1 MARIAD
7 DRPSA
12 WISLF
17 VRHPNAANLM
27 MILMLLFG
35 MYAISKLN
43 TQFFPTVE
51 TNTITIAVA
60 WPGASAEDVSANILG
75 AIEPE
80 VRFLDGVDNIA
91 SYGREGSATITLE
104 FDAGADMQKAQSDVE
119 TAVSQVTTLPEEAE
133 IPEVTR
139 PQFFDSV
146 GKVSVSGPF
155 SETALKVFAKRMRND
170 LIERGIDRV
179 TFTGLRDEEIHVI
192 VPDRELRRLQM
203 TVAEVSSR
211 IRDNSRDLPS
221 GSIEGAVERQLRAET
236 SAETPS
242 DIGAI
247 EVKSLSGGERVL
259 LRDIARIVPSFDDDQ
274 ERSFRAGT
282 RAIELTVWRS
292 ASADTIKTDAIL
304 NTYLAEARQTFPRS
318 LEIVKYEVR
327 AERVLQRINLLVK
340 NGLTGL
346 ILVVAVMYL
355 FLNARIAFWVAA
367 GIPVAMFA
375 TLGVMYVTGQTINM
389 LSLFALLM
397 TLGIIVDDAIVV
409 GEHTATR
416 AAAGD
421 DPIEAAERG
430 AGRMIAPVVAASLTT
445 MAAFAPIFLVR
456 DVLGQ
461 IMSALPLVAI
471 AVLVASLVECFCVLP
486 GHLAHSLGRSKAVRW
501 SFWRQFLIAAI
512 FTGLCFAA
520 LNLISLKPDFLR
532 QAVADQ
538 WQEIVTLSSGS
549 AFEIVGMIPAFVG
562 YLSVW
567 VLLFGALFQENFA
580 TVSEP
585 VLAIAIPVVGFIIA
599 TIMEAFFWSRARK
612 LERAGGP
619 RESAFRRGFDRGF
632 NWFRDGPFRFLVTL
646 GYSNRYVVVALCIA
660 IMMIMTKGLVGGGRV
675 GFSFF
680 PSPEA
685 ENIRA
690 VVEFNAGLPEQ
701 QAVGALV
708 AIENA
713 ARRAETDLAKGEQAL
728 IVTAISTLGRSGRNR
743 GDNLAEIDVELTA
756 SEERTI
762 RTPELVRAWRKKV
775 PKIAGVKRVAIF
787 ERRGGPPGRDIDVR
801 LHDGSPQALKSAA
814 LEVAVLLTG
823 FPGVSGVSDDLPF
836 GKPEIIMT
844 LSRRGAAF
852 GFTIEDIGR
861 QVRNSFE
868 GAIARRLARNDEEL
882 TIRVSKEMSG
892 KGASQLRN
900 FELRSPTG
908 EFVPL
913 VEVVQLSERQGFSVI
928 QRREGRETVAITAD
942 ADAKITP
949 NQEIIADLRNS
960 VALADIASRH
970 GVDFSFAGREEERK
984 KSFEDLQL
992 GGIIAVLVI
1001 YIILAWVFASY
1012 SRPIA
1017 VMLIIPFGIV
1027 GAIFGHYV
1035 MDFKLTILSYLGL
1048 LGLAGILV
1056 NDSIILVSRLD
1067 ERLAEGQDLAM
1078 AAIGASCD
1086 RFRAVLLTSLTTIGG
1101 LLPLLFERSLQAQF
1115 LMPMAITIVFGLGFA
1130 TLVVLFLVPSLVG
1143 IGGDIGR
1150 VFKFVYGIR
1159 RTPGSMSKGRQA
1171 AE

>member
-1 MARIAD
+1 MVR
-7 DRPSA
+7 SA
-12 WISLF
+12 TPAESGLISLF
-17 VRHPNAANLM
+17 VRHPNAANLTM
-27 MILMLLFG
+27 VLMLVFG
-35 MYAISKLN
+35 IYAIAKLN

-51 TNTITIAVA
+51 TKSITISVA
-60 WPGASAEDVSANILG
+60 WPGASAEDVSANILA

-80 VRFLDGVDNIA
+80 VRFIDGVDKTTSI
-91 SYGREGSATITLE
+91 GREGSATITLE
-104 FDAGADMQKAQSDVE
+104 FEPGADMQKAQSDVE
-119 TAVSQVTTLPEEAE
+119 TAVSQVTTLPEDAE

-146 GKVSVSGPF
+146 GKISLSGPF
-155 SETALKVFAKRMRND
+155 SEAALKIFAKRMRDD
-170 LIERGIDRV
+170 LIGRGIDRV
-179 TFTGLRDEEIHVI
+179 TFNGLRDSEIHVI
-192 VPDRELRRLQM
+192 IPDRELRRLQL
-203 TVAEVSSR
+203 TVAEVSNR

-221 GSIEGAVERQLRAET
+221 GSIEGAVDRQLRAET
-236 SAETPS
+236 AAESPRE
-242 DIGAI
+242 IGQI
-247 EVKSLSGGERVL
+247 EVKSQSGGERVL
-259 LRDIARIVPSFDDDQ
+259 LRDIARIVPAFDDDQ
-274 ERSFRAGT
+274 ERSFRSGQ

-292 ASADTIKTDAIL
+292 AAADTVETDAIV
-304 NTYLAEARQTFPRS
+304 NDYLAVAQQTFPRS

-416 AAAGD
+416 FDAGD

-430 AGRMIAPVVAASLTT
+430 AGRMIAPVIAASLTT
-445 MAAFAPIFLVR
+445 IAAFAPIFLVR

-486 GHLAHSLGRSKAVRW
+486 GHLAHSLGRDKSVRW
-501 SFWRQFLIAAI
+501 SFWRQFLIAAT

-520 LNLISLKPDFLR
+520 LYLISLQPEFLR
-532 QAVADQ
+532 QALEDQ
-538 WQEIVTLSSGS
+538 WQEILGYFDEGAAGVAS
-549 AFEIVGMIPAFVG
+549 AIPALVG
-562 YLSVW
+562 YVSLW
-567 VLLFGALFQENFA
+567 VILFGAEFQAQF
-580 TVSEP
+580 SGYPKP
-585 VLAIAIPVVGFIIA
+585 VLALAVPVAAFAIA
-599 TIMEAFFWSRARK
+599 TLMEAFFLARARK
-612 LERAGGP
+612 RERAGNSGP
-619 RESAFRRGFDRGF
+619 GAFRSGFDRGF
-632 NWFRDGPFRFLVTL
+632 AWFRDRPFRFLVSL
-646 GYSNRYVVVALCIA
+646 GYHNRYVVVALAIA
-660 IMMIMTKGLVGGGRV
+660 ILLIMTKGMIGGGRV

-690 VVEFNAGLPEQ
+690 VVEFNAGLPEER
-701 QAVGALV
+701 AVDALV

-713 ARRAETDLAKGEQAL
+713 ARKAEAVLTGGEQRL
-728 IVTAISTLGRSGRNR
+728 VVTAISTLGRSGRNR

-762 RTPELVRAWRKKV
+762 RTPELVRAWRAQV

-787 ERRGGPPGRDIDVR
+787 ERRGGPPGRDLDVR
-801 LHDGSPQALKSAA
+801 LHDAPTNALKDAA
-814 LEVAVLLTG
+814 LEVADLLTG

-836 GKPEIIMT
+836 GKPEIVMT
-844 LSRRGAAF
+844 LTPRGAAL
-852 GFTIEDIGR
+852 GFTMEDVGR
-861 QVRNSFE
+861 QVRNGFE
-868 GAIARRLARNDEEL
+868 GAIARRLARGDEEL
-882 TIRVSKEMSG
+882 TIRVSKQMAG
-892 KGASQLRN
+892 RGTGQLRN
-900 FELRSPTG
+900 FELRSPAG

-913 VEVVQLSERQGFSVI
+913 VEVVRLAEKQGFSVI
-928 QRREGRETVAITAD
+928 QRREGRETVAVTAD
-942 ADAKITP
+942 ADDKITS
-949 NQEIIADLRNS
+949 NQEIVEDLQTSGALQAIADS
-960 VALADIASRH
+960 H
-970 GVDFSFAGREEERK
+970 GVSFSFSGREEERK

-992 GGIIAVLVI
+992 GGIIAFLVI
-1001 YIILAWVFASY
+1001 YIVLAWVFASY

-1027 GAIFGHYV
+1027 GAIYGHYL

-1067 ERLAEGQDLAM
+1067 ERLAEGQTLAD
-1078 AAIGASCD
+1078 AAIGSSCD
-1086 RFRAVLLTSLTTIGG
+1086 RFRAVLLTSLTTVGG

-1130 TLVVLFLVPSLVG
+1130 TLVVLFLVPALVG
-1143 IGGDIGR
+1143 IGGDFGR
-1150 VFKFVYGIR
+1150 IIRFLYGSR
-1159 RTPGSMSKGRQA
+1159 RPGVQP